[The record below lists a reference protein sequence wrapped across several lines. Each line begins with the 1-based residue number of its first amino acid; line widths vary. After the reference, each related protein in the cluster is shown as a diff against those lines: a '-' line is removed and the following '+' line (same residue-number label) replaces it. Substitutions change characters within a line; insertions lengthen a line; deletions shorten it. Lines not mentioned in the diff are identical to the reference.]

1 MFRVDKETAT
11 IYAYDII
18 GPSYFGYVSDGMII
32 NALDELK
39 DREVHLRIN
48 SPGGSVDMG
57 VAIHGAIKR
66 HGNVIAHVDALAA
79 SIASVFPMS
88 AKKIMISKGAKFM
101 IHDPWTI
108 EIGNAKQL
116 RKTASVLD
124 TYAESILDIYEG
136 RIKATR
142 PKIQKMMEEETW
154 FSSKESIE
162 MGLALEEDPND
173 PPQEAKKEVPKN
185 LFKNPP
191 SDFKQIQWEG
201 RSVDYNQL
209 LVAVARSRIS

>member
-1 MFRVDKETAT
+1 M
-11 IYAYDII
+11 
-18 GPSYFGYVSDGMII
+18 P
-32 NALDELK
+32 
-39 DREVHLRIN
+39 
-48 SPGGSVDMG
+48 
-57 VAIHGAIKR
+57 
-66 HGNVIAHVDALAA
+66 
-79 SIASVFPMS
+79 
-88 AKKIMISKGAKFM
+88 
-101 IHDPWTI
+101 
-108 EIGNAKQL
+108 
-116 RKTASVLD
+116 SVLD